1 MPIQPRQSGA
11 ISVTV
16 ISGLPASGKTTYVR
30 KHMQRGDLIVDWDFL
45 HMALSGTSRP
55 CPEQLVPFVAEARDV
70 ILKRL
75 ERPAQGVRNAWVIIS
90 NKGDAIKA
98 AGRLGGK
105 HIHLGIDEPILRQRF
120 QGSIRTQ

>member
-1 MPIQPRQSGA
+1 MPTQPRRSGA
-11 ISVTV
+11 ISVVV

-30 KHMQRGDLIVDWDFL
+30 KNMRRGDLIFDWDFI

-55 CPEQLVPFVAEARDV
+55 CPEQLVPFVAEVREA

-75 ERPAQGVRNAWVIIS
+75 ERPAQAVRHAWIIIS

-105 HIHLGIDEPILRQRF
+105 HVHLEIDKVQ
-120 QGSIRTQ
+120 